1 MPFQI
6 GQHVGDYEIVQLLGA
21 GGMGHVY
28 SVRNTISNRAEAM
41 KVLLPDLTAE
51 PDLARRFIAERRTL
65 ASFDHPNIAQ
75 LHLHS
80 SSKTS
85 SS

>member
-28 SVRNTISNRAEAM
+28 RVRNIISNRTEAM
-41 KVLLPDLTAE
+41 KVLLPTVTAE
-51 PDLARRFIAERRTL
+51 PDLAEALRC
-65 ASFDHPNIAQ
+65 
-75 LHLHS
+75 
-80 SSKTS
+80 
-85 SS
+85 

>member
-28 SVRNTISNRAEAM
+28 RVRNIISNRTEAM
-41 KVLLPDLTAE
+41 KVLLLPETAE
-51 PDLARRFIAERRTL
+51 TRGADR
-65 ASFDHPNIAQ
+65 
-75 LHLHS
+75 
-80 SSKTS
+80 
-85 SS
+85 